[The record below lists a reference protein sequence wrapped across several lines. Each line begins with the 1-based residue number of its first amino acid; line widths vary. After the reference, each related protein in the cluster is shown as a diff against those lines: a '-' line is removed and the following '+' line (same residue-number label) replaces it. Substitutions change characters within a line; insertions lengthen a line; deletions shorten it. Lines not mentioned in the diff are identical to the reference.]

1 MSEQGLAIR
10 DGNLFI
16 APVVNVQG
24 ALQRYQDM
32 KDFIE
37 GILRKDVDYGVI
49 PGTGKPTLL
58 KPGAE
63 KLTTFFGLSAE
74 FQIIEKDEDWTGK
87 DHDGEPFFNYW
98 YKCRITR
105 NGKIVAEGEG
115 SCNSFEK
122 KYRYRSANI
131 KCPSCGAETVI
142 EGKAEFGGGWLCW
155 KKKGGCGAKF
165 KTGDKSIED
174 QPRGQVK
181 NPDVADIVNTLQ
193 KMAQK
198 RAYIAAVLLATNAS
212 EYFTQDIEDY
222 IDADFVAVDPEPA
235 KPKAQPQPPAPSNN
249 GQDLVDV
256 AIAEGGEV
264 VEDEAVEYYNRS
276 TMSLETAEGVT
287 SSDGTRYG
295 DLPTDKLAYMANA
308 IQKAMKKNGM
318 SHEKHEEHQMKLD
331 AIRVILASRDG

>member
-1 MSEQGLAIR
+1 MENNQLAVR
-10 DGNLFI
+10 DTNLFI

-63 KLTTFFGLSAE
+63 KLSTFFGLSTQFE
-74 FQIIEKDEDWTGK
+74 IIEKVEDWTGEN
-87 DHDGEPFFNYW
+87 HGGESFFNYW
-98 YKCRITR
+98 YKCRVTR
-105 NGKIVAEGEG
+105 NGSVVAEGEG

-122 KYRYRSANI
+122 KYRWRSANV
-131 KCPSCGAETVI
+131 KCPACGNETI
-142 EGKAEFGGGWLCW
+142 IKGKTEYGGGWICFA
-155 KKKGGCGAKF
+155 KKGGCGAKF
-165 KTGDKSIED
+165 KDGDPVIED

-181 NPDVADIVNTLQ
+181 NPDIADIVNTLQ

-198 RAYIAAVLLATNAS
+198 RAYVAAVLLATNAS

-222 IDADFVAVDPEPA
+222 IDADFVTVEQPKEES
-235 KPKAQPQPPAPSNN
+235 KPQSVKKPSPTPSNN
-249 GQDLVDV
+249 GHNLV
-256 AIAEGGEV
+256 
-264 VEDEAVEYYNRS
+264 DEAVDMGGVVKS
-276 TMSLETAEGVT
+276 SMSLETAENVT
-287 SSDGTRYG
+287 NSKGEKYG
-295 DLPTDKLAYMANA
+295 ELDTELLSNMANSIAKA
-308 IQKAMKKNGM
+308 IKKNGM

-331 AIRVILASRDG
+331 AIKVILASRNG